1 MPKISFLLPV
11 YNGEAFLAETMDSL
25 LAQTHDD
32 FDIAIFDDGST
43 DRTAEIIHGYDD
55 PRIKYHHNKNQGLVP
70 TLNAALEVLDCELVA
85 RIDADDICI
94 PERLKLQEAFMD
106 FTQAVAV
113 SGKAVNIDPSG
124 NVLGINAPE
133 ADFFEADFGHVPARE
148 PYLPHPFMMARLD
161 VMQQVGGFRHA
172 HLAEDSDLCWRLNQ
186 MDRTALQSVVLG
198 KYRIHDISIS
208 NASTIGGRV
217 QAFYSQLAAL
227 NAARRAAGSAEVP
240 YKHTMA
246 EAKSI
251 AVDFDGL
258 IDAYSDDLTVDE
270 ATHLRA
276 ASVIKYLDI
285 SSWRYHKIT
294 RGDLGYAQTA
304 LAAMQLTDENK
315 SKIKDVM
322 TGLRVRQ
329 PEIFD

>member
-1 MPKISFLLPV
+1 
-11 YNGEAFLAETMDSL
+11 
-25 LAQTHDD
+25 
-32 FDIAIFDDGST
+32 
-43 DRTAEIIHGYDD
+43 
-55 PRIKYHHNKNQGLVP
+55 
-70 TLNAALEVLDCELVA
+70 
-85 RIDADDICI
+85 
-94 PERLKLQEAFMD
+94 
-106 FTQAVAV
+106 
-113 SGKAVNIDPSG
+113 
-124 NVLGINAPE
+124 
-133 ADFFEADFGHVPARE
+133 
-148 PYLPHPFMMARLD
+148 MARLD

-258 IDAYSDDLTVDE
+258 IVAYSDDLTADE
-270 ATHLRA
+270 AMHLRA

>member
-1 MPKISFLLPV
+1 
-11 YNGEAFLAETMDSL
+11 
-25 LAQTHDD
+25 
-32 FDIAIFDDGST
+32 
-43 DRTAEIIHGYDD
+43 
-55 PRIKYHHNKNQGLVP
+55 
-70 TLNAALEVLDCELVA
+70 VA